1 MNILYD
7 HQIFSSQDY
16 GGISRYFYELISR
29 IKKTKNNVLVEGTFS
44 NNIYLPKLKKKVI
57 KVLPHFDFPYK
68 SALLYFLNVYF
79 GEKLVARKGYDL
91 LHPTYYQPY
100 FLSELKGKPYII
112 TVYDM
117 IHELYVKD
125 YKELNNNTVEY
136 KKETICKAN
145 QIIAISEST
154 KNDLLQ
160 IYGIPENKIEVIY
173 LGNPLEG
180 VRSSKVEGLP
190 QKYILF
196 VGSRLGYK
204 NFIFFVSSIE
214 RLLRENTKLFLICAG
229 GPDFSTKERMLLSKL
244 KIGGQVKRIKFK
256 NDNELGYIYK
266 NALAYVLPSLYEGF
280 GMQAL
285 EAMSMGCP
293 VVASKTSSIPEVC
306 GNAAVYIDP
315 EDARSISSGV
325 RKVLNNQEL
334 RNDLIKLGF
343 KQVKKFSWKKMVQET
358 LRVYEKVL
366 IKWKNG
372 KMPSVS

>member
-1 MNILYD
+1 
-7 HQIFSSQDY
+7 
-16 GGISRYFYELISR
+16 
-29 IKKTKNNVLVEGTFS
+29 
-44 NNIYLPKLKKKVI
+44 
-57 KVLPHFDFPYK
+57 
-68 SALLYFLNVYF
+68 VYF

>member
-1 MNILYD
+1 M
-7 HQIFSSQDY
+7 
-16 GGISRYFYELISR
+16 
-29 IKKTKNNVLVEGTFS
+29 
-44 NNIYLPKLKKKVI
+44 
-57 KVLPHFDFPYK
+57 
-68 SALLYFLNVYF
+68 
-79 GEKLVARKGYDL
+79 
-91 LHPTYYQPY
+91 
-100 FLSELKGKPYII
+100 
-112 TVYDM
+112 
-117 IHELYVKD
+117 
-125 YKELNNNTVEY
+125 
-136 KKETICKAN
+136 
-145 QIIAISEST
+145 
-154 KNDLLQ
+154 
-160 IYGIPENKIEVIY
+160 
-173 LGNPLEG
+173 
-180 VRSSKVEGLP
+180 
-190 QKYILF
+190 
-196 VGSRLGYK
+196 
-204 NFIFFVSSIE
+204 
-214 RLLRENTKLFLICAG
+214 CAG